1 MLMPKALNGRKW
13 SLIPCSLN
21 LAPRIRDHASHDT
34 ADVVSQLVE
43 VGHCGGVQQLVRN
56 LRWQYLT
63 PTLKVSQSTIK
74 TSEVFSTFLR
84 VATAVVS
91 TPLTATEVVAP

>member
-1 MLMPKALNGRKW
+1 MITNCV
-13 SLIPCSLN
+13 SPCPLN
-21 LAPRIRDHASHDT
+21 LAPRVCDHASHN
-34 ADVVSQLVE
+34 AANVVRQLVQ
-43 VGHCGGVQQLVRN
+43 VGHCGGVQQLVRD

-63 PTLKVSQSTIK
+63 PTHQVPHSTVK

-84 VATAVVS
+84 VATAAVS

>member
-1 MLMPKALNGRKW
+1 MPNTLNGRKW

-43 VGHCGGVQQLVRN
+43 VGHCGGVQQLVRD

-63 PTLKVSQSTIK
+63 PTHQVPHSTIK

-84 VATAVVS
+84 VATAAVS